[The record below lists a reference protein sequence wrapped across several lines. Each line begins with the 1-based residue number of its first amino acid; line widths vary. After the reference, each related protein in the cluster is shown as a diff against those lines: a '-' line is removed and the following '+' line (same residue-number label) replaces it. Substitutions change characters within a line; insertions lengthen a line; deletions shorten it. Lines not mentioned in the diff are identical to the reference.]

1 MTYLIKHE
9 EGANMIYEYISRK
22 IIVLMLMMMIIMI
35 LIDMYDG
42 NNNGSNNDE
51 CIDNGVITA
60 ITITKT

>member
-22 IIVLMLMMMIIMI
+22 IIVLMLMMNNY
-35 LIDMYDG
+35 DTDRQYDG

-51 CIDNGVITA
+51 CSGDGIITP